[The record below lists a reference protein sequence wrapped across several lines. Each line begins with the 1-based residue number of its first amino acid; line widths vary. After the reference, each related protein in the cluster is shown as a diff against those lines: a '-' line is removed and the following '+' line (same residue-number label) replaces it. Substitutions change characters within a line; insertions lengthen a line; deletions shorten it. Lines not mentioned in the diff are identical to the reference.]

1 MVEEAKEKVLQEV
14 IGQQGPPDATVI
26 ISTATGA
33 DLEDDAVNEIV
44 ERFTEVGEVIIVRFV
59 HPVHLL
65 FSCLFLSVSL
75 SCCVSFSVLFV
86 SLPLHFSHFVS
97 FSLCFSLG
105 RMTGI
110 FYVILHEVTYMVH
123 GCMVYTKQRCRDR
136 SSFSWHQPCNNHTVL

>member
-59 HPVHLL
+59 HPACPL
-65 FSCLFLSVSL
+65 FSCLFMSVSL
-75 SCCVSFSVLFV
+75 FVSCCVSFCVLFV
-86 SLPLHFSHFVS
+86 SLPLHFSRFVS
-97 FSLCFSLG
+97 FSLCVSL
-105 RMTGI
+105 
-110 FYVILHEVTYMVH
+110 LAE
-123 GCMVYTKQRCRDR
+123 
-136 SSFSWHQPCNNHTVL
+136 